1 MKSNNA
7 SRLSELSRQVDL
19 RYLHIGGAYAVGGAF
34 TRVGSEKVFV
44 PIPTVASVELPL
56 TGGLSTDKSTRYSLN
71 ASRVKFGST
80 VRGVA
85 KLRRTQ
91 LLSIASASATCK
103 SKHVALTEPKGSSIS
118 VDVKGVRV
126 EGGFSLKSAVLNL
139 QSDHA
144 PNDPYPSITFGTTG
158 IVGMMLGKTKV
169 TVELD
174 LEAFNS
180 FPTLDTLEPALL
192 RGDKRISPKVIK
204 SFLRNSDGSLHR
216 NQSGYTFGSIV
227 KSIKGVPQDWVI
239 EENGYTIVWPGFGKV
254 ILGEILVGAF
264 VRRVVLVRLKH
275 CDIEIG
281 GGCDGGSTWP

>member
-1 MKSNNA
+1 MKSKNTSDVSA
-7 SRLSELSRQVDL
+7 LSRPVDL

-34 TRVGSEKVFV
+34 TRVGREQVFI
-44 PIPTVASVELPL
+44 PIPTLASVELPL
-56 TGGLSTDKSTRYSLN
+56 TGGLSTDKSTGFSLD
-71 ASRVKFGST
+71 ASKVKFGPMS
-80 VRGVA
+80 RSA
-85 KLRRTQ
+85 LAELRRTP
-91 LLSIASASATCK
+91 LLSVASATAGCK
-103 SKHVALTEPKGSSIS
+103 SNHVAVDQPKGSSVS
-118 VDVKGVRV
+118 VNVKGIRV
-126 EGGFSLKSAVLNL
+126 EGGFSLKNAVLNL

-158 IVGMMLGKTKV
+158 IVGMTLGKTKV

-174 LEAFNS
+174 LEAFNA
-180 FPTLDTLEPALL
+180 FPTLNTLEPAVL
-192 RGDKRISPKVIK
+192 RGDKKISPQVIR

-227 KSIKGVPQDWVI
+227 KKITSSTPIEI

-264 VRRVVLVRLKH
+264 VRRVILVRLKH

>member
-1 MKSNNA
+1 MKSNTA
-7 SRLSELSRQVDL
+7 SDVSELARPVDL

-56 TGGLSTDKSTRYSLN
+56 TGGLSRDKSTRFLLN
-71 ASRVKFGST
+71 GSKVKGAS
-80 VRGVA
+80 A
-85 KLRRTQ
+85 KLRRTA
-91 LLSIASASATCK
+91 LLSVVSASVSCE
-103 SKHVALTEPKGSSIS
+103 SRHVALNDPKGSS
-118 VDVKGVRV
+118 VNVEVKGVKV

-144 PNDPYPSITFGTTG
+144 PGNPYPSITFGTTG
-158 IVGMMLGKTKV
+158 IIGMMLGKAKV

-180 FPTLDTLEPALL
+180 FPTLATLEPALL
-192 RGDKRISPKVIK
+192 RGDKKISPQVVN
-204 SFLRNSDGSLHR
+204 SFARNKDGSLHP

-227 KSIKGVPQDWVI
+227 KKITCVPALQI
-239 EENGYTIVWPGFGKV
+239 EPNGYTIVWPGFGKV
-254 ILGEILVGAF
+254 IIGEILVGAF
-264 VRRVVLVRLKH
+264 VRRVILVRLKH

>member
-1 MKSNNA
+1 MKSKNA
-7 SRLSELSRQVDL
+7 SDVTALSRPVDL

-56 TGGLSTDKSTRYSLN
+56 TGGLSIDKSKGFSLN
-71 ASRVKFGST
+71 ASKVKGISP
-80 VRGVA
+80 
-85 KLRRTQ
+85 KLRRIP
-91 LLSIASASATCK
+91 LLSVASASATCK
-103 SKHVALTEPKGSSIS
+103 SKHVALNEPKGSSVS

-126 EGGFSLKSAVLNL
+126 EGGFSLRSAVLNL

-144 PNDPYPSITFGTTG
+144 PNDSYPSITFGNTG

-174 LEAFNS
+174 LDAFNS
-180 FPTLDTLEPALL
+180 FPTLNTLEPAIL
-192 RGDKRISPKVIK
+192 RGDKKISPQVVN

-227 KSIKGVPQDWVI
+227 KKITSSSQIEV

-254 ILGEILVGAF
+254 IIGEILVGAF
-264 VRRVVLVRLKH
+264 VRRVILVRLKH